1 MSAVVHFST
10 DDISPPH
17 RLAVWREALFQTQFN
32 IDIEPI
38 SDSPFRARAMVR
50 TLPGLRVLSGRS
62 SPATYQRM
70 TKRVVSDDVALSF
83 GNEVHVSARP
93 NGREARIETG
103 DAFLLPCGDCASIR
117 VPHESQFTS
126 VRLPRAALAG
136 NVTNLEDAYCRRIPR
151 DTPALVLL
159 KRYLALLDEETAALT
174 DPSLQHSAVTHVYDL
189 LAKTLGATPDA
200 AALADGR
207 GVRATR
213 MKMIKGDSA
222 RHLTTARL
230 SVHTIAARQNVSP
243 RYVQRLFDE
252 CGSTFTEYVMEQRLE
267 RAHRLLSDPR
277 LRDHTMT
284 AIAFAS
290 GFSDLSHFQRRFR
303 RRYGTPPSDLRR
315 AHGADLACRSDR
327 RTYGA

>member
-10 DDISPPH
+10 DEIAPRL
-17 RLAVWREALFQTQFN
+17 RLAVWREALFQTEVN
-32 IDIEPI
+32 VDIEPI
-38 SDSPFRARAMVR
+38 SDVPFRAKATVR
-50 TLPGLRVLSGRS
+50 TLPGLRILSGTS
-62 SPATYQRM
+62 SPATYRRN
-70 TKRVVSDDVALSF
+70 TKRVERDEVALSF
-83 GNEVHVSARP
+83 GREAHVVARS

-103 DAFLLPCGDCASIR
+103 DAYLLPCGDCASIR
-117 VPHESQFTS
+117 VPHEAQSTS
-126 VRLPRAALAG
+126 VRLPRTALAG
-136 NVTNLEDAYCRRIPR
+136 RVTNLEDTYCRRIPR

-159 KRYLALLDEETAALT
+159 KRYLALLEDEPAALA

-207 GVRATR
+207 GVRAAR
-213 MKMIKGDSA
+213 MKMIKGDIA

-303 RRYGTPPSDLRR
+303 RRYGTPPSDLR
-315 AHGADLACRSDR
+315 AGKQTSCPP
-327 RTYGA
+327 